1 MTDLLDFEVDAL
13 KSNAFDSRQSVI
25 APLPGETEHPHD
37 PDYMDIVTMISLLT
51 SSRVIDYQMIT
62 DFFLTF
68 RSFISQQSLLKL
80 LILRLKWSIQCIN
93 DAAHELKQNIG
104 KLTLVRTFVVI
115 RHWLLNYFS
124 EDFISSEPLRQLF
137 IDEINS
143 LRHSELFVQRVI
155 INLKKNW
162 TNCCDKAWD
171 ENVSPDDF
179 YNFMLKIGPQSD
191 RSKRLSVFALNQRS
205 DPLTRNS
212 MMLSLYERNTIHKL
226 PIPIMPKYHRREPQL
241 HLNPKNS
248 ILRFSMAGRAA
259 LDHSAEY
266 EGSSEQQMKNPLYI
280 SLNRSQVDA
289 TTTLRKNTKF
299 PQDSVISKLM
309 PPTPVKKMEFIIPLP
324 APDKPQ
330 PKGLRHLVE
339 SWIKTFTSQNNDRI
353 SAPQAEKFMASVVS
367 VAKLD
372 NVELEKLAEGRFD
385 ILSART
391 IDELEYLVRF
401 HNDLMGRH
409 FSSNRDASFSFTID
423 GDMEKLSNVDNL
435 NLYETI
441 SNISKNV
448 LTIQKEKH
456 NQVERDTR
464 SQTSQYGSVQSN
476 KMSMESIDQST
487 SRKQPTIEGLHE
499 FDFENYGTDSRD
511 AESDK
516 FEFEN
521 DGQSIQ
527 TFPKSIISESTPRT
541 NELNGQRDGRDGRD
555 EEKLLSLDLNSF
567 NRKHVRPI
575 SEPLVT
581 VVDRFTYIARPMSV
595 PDVSLNQPTA
605 VNNKGDINSLSSH
618 ASFRNEVNGKRG
630 HCSEKSMYSTQD
642 SEYDDIESF
651 VSNYEDSEDM
661 DVPESMVNNNSDLI
675 IDNEPSTP
683 PSQDGIISSTPQISP
698 IKTIQEDASSITHIS
713 PVKKTQ
719 DQFKNL
725 DGNSR
730 SVEPIQRL
738 ATKSDLDLN
747 RVPSFTRIS
756 DASISSEKSYLE
768 EHMSYLSK
776 RSIKTQRGSGSINSI
791 FSGVKTTRLV
801 NVTVKQEYNVEEE
814 THQQICDETQSLISS
829 TIDNMDSTIN
839 SDDLNIPFPMNGVD
853 SHVMA
858 ELAAISDDSYQEDP
872 VQATLLKLEGN
883 YTSKK
888 NLKKSYSA
896 ATSVSS
902 SELVGQVED
911 LAIHTPVRKQQAAA
925 IDHRRRTRLFSLTPV
940 RQKEV
945 NYDDSSSKILLE
957 LLLSHKVTKDILR
970 IQNAEHHASFILN
983 YDSKTIAE
991 QLTLIE
997 KDALLEIDWREL
1009 VDLTWE
1015 SDKLQPVNSWLAL
1028 LVQNEGIQGIDLCS
1042 SRFNLTVNWIISEI
1056 LLTKNQ
1062 CLQKMTIQRFI
1073 HVAQNCKVLQ
1083 NYSTMMQIVLALISS
1098 KVMALKETWRSIEPG
1113 DILIFKNLEKLCSPS
1128 KNFMNLRLLL
1138 NDIKPSLGC
1147 VPFIGLY
1154 LSDLYFNNKEKRS
1167 TNGSQINFGKFKM
1180 TAKIVRSL
1188 IQCIQWSM
1196 LYRFETNEEV
1206 LSKCLYIKALTDD
1219 EMNECARGVQG

>member
-1 MTDLLDFEVDAL
+1 MTDLLDFDVDAL
-13 KSNAFDSRQSVI
+13 KSNVFDSRQSVI
-25 APLPGETEHPHD
+25 APLPGETEQPHD

-51 SSRVIDYQMIT
+51 SSRVIDYQLIT

-80 LILRLKWSIQCIN
+80 LILRLKWSIQYIN

-143 LRHSELFVQRVI
+143 LRHGELFVQRVI

-171 ENVSPDDF
+171 EKVSSDDF
-179 YNFMLKIGPQSD
+179 YSFTLKIGPQSD
-191 RSKRLSVFALNQRS
+191 RSKRLSVLALNQRS

-248 ILRFSMAGRAA
+248 ILRFSVAGRAA
-259 LDHSAEY
+259 LDHSADY
-266 EGSSEQQMKNPLYI
+266 EGSLEQQMKSPLYI
-280 SLNRSQVDA
+280 SLSRSRVDA

-299 PQDSVISKLM
+299 PQDSLISKLM
-309 PPTPVKKMEFIIPLP
+309 PPTPVKKMEFIVPLP

-339 SWIKTFTSQNNDRI
+339 SWIKTFTSQNNDRV

-372 NVELEKLAEGRFD
+372 NEELEKLAEGKFD

-401 HNDLMGRH
+401 HNELMGRH
-409 FSSNRDASFSFTID
+409 LSSNRDASFSFTID
-423 GDMEKLSNVDNL
+423 GDMERLSNVDNL

-441 SNISKNV
+441 SNISKSV
-448 LTIQKEKH
+448 FTIQKEKH
-456 NQVERDTR
+456 HQVERDIR
-464 SQTSQYGSVQSN
+464 SQTSQYGSVQSK
-476 KMSMESIDQST
+476 KMSVESIDESV
-487 SRKQPTIEGLHE
+487 SRKQPTIEDLHE
-499 FDFENYGTDSRD
+499 FNFENYGPEAHD
-511 AESDK
+511 ADGNK

-527 TFPKSIISESTPRT
+527 TFPKSIISESTPR
-541 NELNGQRDGRDGRD
+541 NSELSEQHDGPD
-555 EEKLLSLDLNSF
+555 EEKLLFLDLNSL
-567 NRKHVRPI
+567 NRKHMRPI
-575 SEPLVT
+575 SEPAVT
-581 VVDRFTYIARPMSV
+581 AVDRFTHFARPKSV
-595 PDVSLNQPTA
+595 PGVRLNQPTA
-605 VNNKGDINSLSSH
+605 VNNTDDIKSLSSLP
-618 ASFRNEVNGKRG
+618 SLRDEIDEKRVR
-630 HCSEKSMYSTQD
+630 CSKKSMYSTQD

-661 DVPESMVNNNSDLI
+661 DVPESMVNNNSDVI

-698 IKTIQEDASSITHIS
+698 IKTIQEDASSTTHIS

-719 DQFKNL
+719 DQFKHL

-730 SVEPIQRL
+730 SVEPIPRV

-768 EHMSYLSK
+768 ERMSYLSK
-776 RSIKTQRGSGSINSI
+776 RSIKTQRGSGSINSV

-814 THQQICDETQSLISS
+814 THQQISEETQSINSII
-829 TIDNMDSTIN
+829 IDNMDSTID

-872 VQATLLKLEGN
+872 VQAALLKLEGN

-888 NLKKSYSA
+888 NLQKSYSA

-902 SELVGQVED
+902 SELVRQVKD
-911 LAIHTPVRKQQAAA
+911 LAIHTPVKKQQAAV

-1028 LVQNEGIQGIDLCS
+1028 LVQNESIQGIDLCS

-1062 CLQKMTIQRFI
+1062 CLQRMTIQRFI

-1083 NYSTMMQIVLALISS
+1083 NYSTMMQIILALISS

-1219 EMNECARGVQG
+1219 EMSECARGVQG